1 MALLDEVRWLPGAAR
16 LIDLARAGTAQWK
29 SESTALVTL
38 VSVRAH
44 GVTAPAQDDA
54 AVAAR
59 SPETVADAVARLSE
73 GRLTAVAA
81 DGAWTAAAL
90 EAILS
95 GVPELDAA
103 VVAVVDTADLGAP
116 DTPDRALRDYLDGG
130 LPPFW
135 SFPCRARKFVFL
147 AGTITGPGGTL
158 LAIVDT
164 ERGVGRDGVHLQLL
178 DRVVA
183 ALRGLLLVVPAG
195 DAAAARALVARAGFS
210 A

>member
-1 MALLDEVRWLPGAAR
+1 M
-16 LIDLARAGTAQWK
+16 IDLARAGTPQRTSGPA
-29 SESTALVTL
+29 ALVTL
-38 VSVRAH
+38 VSWRAP
-44 GVTAPAQDDA
+44 GLAAAGQDGAVVAPM
-54 AVAAR
+54 
-59 SPETVADAVARLSE
+59 SPETAAEAVATLSD
-73 GRLTAVAA
+73 GRLTAVVAN
-81 DGAWTAAAL
+81 GAWTAAAL
-90 EAILS
+90 DSILS

-116 DTPDRALRDYLDGG
+116 DTPERALRDYLDGG

-135 SFPCRARKFVFL
+135 SFPCRARSFVFL
-147 AGTITGPGGTL
+147 AGTVTGPGGTL

-164 ERGVGRDGVHLQLL
+164 QRGAGRDAVHLQLL

-210 A
+210 ARPRAGNAGGRRRSR